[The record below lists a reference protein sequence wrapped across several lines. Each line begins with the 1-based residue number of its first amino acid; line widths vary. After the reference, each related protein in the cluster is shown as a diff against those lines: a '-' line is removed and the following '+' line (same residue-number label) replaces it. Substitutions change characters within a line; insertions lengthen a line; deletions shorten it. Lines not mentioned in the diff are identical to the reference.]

1 MADVVVLADFYQL
14 LPALGKRI
22 EQNLKAQWGSDSD
35 VVENTAFYLGFS
47 EMLQSQDCSRK
58 RCDIS
63 LEAANTKNESKT

>member
-47 EMLQSQDCSRK
+47 EMLQSQGLFK
-58 RCDIS
+58 
-63 LEAANTKNESKT
+63 EAMRHFVGSGKYKERV